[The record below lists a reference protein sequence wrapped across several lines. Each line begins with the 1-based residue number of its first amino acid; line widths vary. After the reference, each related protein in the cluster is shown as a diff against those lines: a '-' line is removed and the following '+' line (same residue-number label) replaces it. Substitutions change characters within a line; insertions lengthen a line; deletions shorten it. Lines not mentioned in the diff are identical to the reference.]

1 MGVWDMADAQK
12 TAASGPGAAQAR
24 SKERGSGL
32 VSWTFF
38 TIVLP
43 VVVCAVLLGAALQIV
58 GINVL
63 KPVGEFARSLPVVHG
78 LFPTAAHPI
87 KPTVASN
94 PLKRDVAVERARIAV
109 LVSELQQER
118 RLAAAQTV
126 VAAHLRA
133 QVAAQKAQLAHMVQ
147 LRAAAAKQAAVF
159 VDMSPTTAASVMLAQ
174 PFATQVLILK
184 AMSPGDQAAILSGM
198 PAKRAAALLAAA
210 G

>member
-1 MGVWDMADAQK
+1 MADAQK
-12 TAASGPGAAQAR
+12 AAAGGSGAAPAR
-24 SKERGSGL
+24 AKERGSGL

-63 KPVGEFARSLPVVHG
+63 KPIGAFARSLPVVHA
-78 LFPTAAHPI
+78 LFRPPVRAAV
-87 KPTVASN
+87 KPTVAQS
-94 PLKRDVAVERARIAV
+94 PLRKDLALERARVAV
-109 LVSELQQER
+109 LVSELQRER
-118 RLAAAQTV
+118 TLAAQQMST
-126 VAAHLRA
+126 AAHLRA
-133 QVAAQKAQLAHMVQ
+133 EVAAERVRLAAIVQ
-147 LRAAAAKQAAVF
+147 LRASAAKQAAVF

-184 AMSPGDQAAILSGM
+184 SMSPGDQAAILSGM
-198 PAKRAAALLAAA
+198 PAKQAAALLAAA